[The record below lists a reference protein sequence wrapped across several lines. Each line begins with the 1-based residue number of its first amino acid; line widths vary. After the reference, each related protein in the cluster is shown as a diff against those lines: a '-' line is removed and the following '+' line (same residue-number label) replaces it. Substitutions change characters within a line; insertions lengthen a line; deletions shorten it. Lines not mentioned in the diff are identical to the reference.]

1 MRVGLFALGILVAV
15 ASAAAPAYAARDG
28 VDDVVDDPWS
38 AGQVHI
44 THTARLIIDVEDPWG
59 GAIVAHPPSARLSV
73 DTIDPFARAHA
84 NANANT
90 PALPPAYH
98 PRAAGAA
105 SAGTRASD
113 DAVRAAIKAAIDA
126 GELDRAR
133 ALIDLLQKR

>member
-15 ASAAAPAYAARDG
+15 ASAAAPAFAARDAI
-28 VDDVVDDPWS
+28 DVDDPWS
-38 AGQVHI
+38 GAQFQI

-73 DTIDPFARAHA
+73 DTIDPFARARA
-84 NANANT
+84 NAT
-90 PALPPAYH
+90 SLPPAYH
-98 PRAAGAA
+98 PRPAAP
-105 SAGTRASD
+105 SARASD
-113 DAVRAAIKAAIDA
+113 DALRAAIKAAIDA